1 MIGVFGGTFDPVHY
15 GHLRPALELLQGLPF
30 DEVRMIPARRPPHR
44 KPPEAPPQLRAEM
57 LRAAIDGVA
66 GMRMDEREL
75 HRDGPSY
82 MVDTLASLRVELGR
96 APLCLLVG
104 MDAFVGFDQ
113 WRQWRRILELAH
125 LVVAWRP
132 GWELPRQGELA
143 RALEQTMVD
152 EPSVLLQKDS
162 GHILLYP
169 VTQLDISATQIR
181 ETVAAGKSPRFL
193 LPDSALAVVE
203 REGLYRR
210 ARAG

>member
-30 DEVRMIPARRPPHR
+30 DEVRMIPARQPPHR
-44 KPPEAPPQLRAEM
+44 KPPEAPPRLRAEM

-66 GMRMDEREL
+66 GMGMDGREL
-75 HRDGPSY
+75 DREGPSY
-82 MVDTLASLRVELGR
+82 MVDTLTSLRVELEHT
-96 APLCLLVG
+96 PLCLLLG

-132 GWELPRQGELA
+132 GWELPQHGELA
-143 RALEQTMVD
+143 EVLRQATVE
-152 EPSVLLQKDS
+152 EPSALLQKDS
-162 GHILLYP
+162 GRILLYP

-181 ETVAAGKSPRFL
+181 EMVAAGRSPRFL
-193 LPDSALAVVE
+193 LPDTVLAIIQ
-203 REGLYRR
+203 REGLYHGSQ
-210 ARAG
+210 AG